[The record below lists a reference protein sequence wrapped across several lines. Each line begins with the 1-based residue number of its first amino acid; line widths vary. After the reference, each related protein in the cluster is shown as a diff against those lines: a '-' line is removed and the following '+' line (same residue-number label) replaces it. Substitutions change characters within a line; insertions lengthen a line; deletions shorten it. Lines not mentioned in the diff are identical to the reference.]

1 MDSVPSLEL
10 SVGGEGGSTEL
21 IGGRLLIGLS
31 IARWSSALAPSAE
44 DGGKDLCQQS
54 NVFAGRLARFAEAMS
69 GRE

>member
-10 SVGGEGGSTEL
+10 SVGGEGDNKAL
-21 IGGRLLIGLS
+21 MGGRLLIGLS